1 MYGERPLATV
11 RRAVSTRTHIY
22 SAEPLKTRLRDELGD
37 ITFEELPVRFQV
49 CAASI
54 ERAAE
59 HWFDSGPVVEA
70 VVASAAVPGL
80 LPPARIG
87 DEHFLD
93 GGIVNSIPLARAVR
107 LGATRVFVLQVGRI
121 DRPLTVPTK
130 PLQVARVSF
139 EIARRH
145 RFHRELE
152 EVAAQHPDVEVHVLP
167 AAGTSARDDSIFAYR
182 DFTRV
187 QAKIDATYDA
197 SLAYLDGIGA

>member
-1 MYGERPLATV
+1 M
-11 RRAVSTRTHIY
+11 
-22 SAEPLKTRLRDELGD
+22 
-37 ITFEELPVRFQV
+37 
-49 CAASI
+49 
-54 ERAAE
+54 
-59 HWFDSGPVVEA
+59 
-70 VVASAAVPGL
+70 
-80 LPPARIG
+80 
-87 DEHFLD
+87 
-93 GGIVNSIPLARAVR
+93 R

-152 EVAAQHPDVEVHVLP
+152 EVAAQHPDVDAHVLP

-182 DFTRV
+182 DFSRV

-197 SLAYLDGIGA
+197 SLAYLDGIASRVRTPGCSAGWWSRRRPSP

>member
-1 MYGERPLATV
+1 M
-11 RRAVSTRTHIY
+11 
-22 SAEPLKTRLRDELGD
+22 
-37 ITFEELPVRFQV
+37 
-49 CAASI
+49 
-54 ERAAE
+54 
-59 HWFDSGPVVEA
+59 
-70 VVASAAVPGL
+70 
-80 LPPARIG
+80 
-87 DEHFLD
+87 
-93 GGIVNSIPLARAVR
+93 
-107 LGATRVFVLQVGRI
+107 LQVGRI

-152 EVAAQHPDVEVHVLP
+152 ELPDGRRGARAARGGHV
-167 AAGTSARDDSIFAYR
+167 GRDDSIFAYR